1 MLTQAKAKATS
12 AQYTDATTNALNTAI
27 GSAQTALAKADAT
40 IETLTTA
47 TTQLTTAVNQLVDKL
62 PADQQAALLNKIQ
75 SAKEAFGTDLGGQ
88 TDPSTGKTLNAE
100 LDAVAAQTT
109 AGTSTADQ
117 IETNFNKVLDAALN
131 QLAKTIKAATPVKV
145 GNAKDTTTGKTWYGD
160 VDAVIAAGTA
170 AKTDTEKIAQLQ
182 GLFGLKTKIAAAVE
196 AAAKTPQQP
205 GGGSGSGSDTGK
217 GSGSGS
223 GSEAGKGSGTGSGS
237 EAGKGSGSGSGS
249 DTGKGSGSGS
259 GPDTGKG
266 SGSGS
271 GSEAGKGSGSGSG
284 SDTGKGSGSGS
295 GSDAGKGSGTDKENQ
310 PKDTPSTNPKGGDDK
325 KQTQETP
332 AQPTGTENAN
342 SNGAS
347 SQASTKDTL
356 PSTNESPRPA
366 LAFLG
371 ALVMGGLGLL
381 GIKRKRKQS

>member
-12 AQYTDATTNALNTAI
+12 AQYTDATTDALNTAI
-27 GSAQTALAKADAT
+27 GSAQTALDKADAT

-217 GSGSGS
+217 GSSTGS

-249 DTGKGSGSGS
+249 EAGKGSG
-259 GPDTGKG
+259 T
-266 SGSGS
+266 GS
-271 GSEAGKGSGSGSG
+271 GSEAGKGSGTGSG
-284 SDTGKGSGSGS
+284 SEAGKGSDTGS
-295 GSDAGKGSGTDKENQ
+295 GSDAGKGSGTDKGNQ

-332 AQPTGTENAN
+332 TQPTGTENAN

>member
-1 MLTQAKAKATS
+1 M
-12 AQYTDATTNALNTAI
+12 
-27 GSAQTALAKADAT
+27 
-40 IETLTTA
+40 
-47 TTQLTTAVNQLVDKL
+47 
-62 PADQQAALLNKIQ
+62 
-75 SAKEAFGTDLGGQ
+75 
-88 TDPSTGKTLNAE
+88 
-100 LDAVAAQTT
+100 
-109 AGTSTADQ
+109 
-117 IETNFNKVLDAALN
+117 N

-170 AKTDTEKIAQLQ
+170 AKADTEKIAQLQ

-223 GSEAGKGSGTGSGS
+223 GSEAGKGSGT
-237 EAGKGSGSGSGS
+237 
-249 DTGKGSGSGS
+249 
-259 GPDTGKG
+259 
-266 SGSGS
+266 GS

>member
-1 MLTQAKAKATS
+1 LQDLLTQAKAKATS

-223 GSEAGKGSGTGSGS
+223 GSEAGKGSG
-237 EAGKGSGSGSGS
+237 
-249 DTGKGSGSGS
+249 
-259 GPDTGKG
+259 
-266 SGSGS
+266 
-271 GSEAGKGSGSGSG
+271 
-284 SDTGKGSGSGS
+284 
-295 GSDAGKGSGTDKENQ
+295 
-310 PKDTPSTNPKGGDDK
+310 
-325 KQTQETP
+325 
-332 AQPTGTENAN
+332 
-342 SNGAS
+342 
-347 SQASTKDTL
+347 
-356 PSTNESPRPA
+356 
-366 LAFLG
+366 
-371 ALVMGGLGLL
+371 
-381 GIKRKRKQS
+381 

>member
-1 MLTQAKAKATS
+1 M
-12 AQYTDATTNALNTAI
+12 
-27 GSAQTALAKADAT
+27 
-40 IETLTTA
+40 
-47 TTQLTTAVNQLVDKL
+47 NQLVDKL

-217 GSGSGS
+217 GSSTGS

-249 DTGKGSGSGS
+249 EAGKGSG
-259 GPDTGKG
+259 T
-266 SGSGS
+266 GS
-271 GSEAGKGSGSGSG
+271 GSEAGKGSGTGSG
-284 SDTGKGSGSGS
+284 SEAGKGSDTGS
-295 GSDAGKGSGTDKENQ
+295 GSDAGKGSGTDKGNQ

-342 SNGAS
+342 SNGAN

>member
-1 MLTQAKAKATS
+1 MLTQAKAKAAS
-12 AQYTDATTNALNTAI
+12 AQYTDATTDALNTAI

-217 GSGSGS
+217 GSGTGS

-249 DTGKGSGSGS
+249 EAGKGSG
-259 GPDTGKG
+259 T
-266 SGSGS
+266 GS
-271 GSEAGKGSGSGSG
+271 GSEAGKGSGTGSG
-284 SDTGKGSGSGS
+284 SEAGKGSDTGS
-295 GSDAGKGSGTDKENQ
+295 GSDAGKGSGTDKGNQ
-310 PKDTPSTNPKGGDDK
+310 PKATPSTNPKGGDDK

>member
-1 MLTQAKAKATS
+1 MLTQAKAKAAS
-12 AQYTDATTNALNTAI
+12 AQYTDATTDALNTAI

-170 AKTDTEKIAQLQ
+170 AKADTEKIAQLQ

-217 GSGSGS
+217 GSGTGS

-249 DTGKGSGSGS
+249 EAGKGSG
-259 GPDTGKG
+259 T
-266 SGSGS
+266 GS
-271 GSEAGKGSGSGSG
+271 GSEAGKGSGTGSG
-284 SDTGKGSGSGS
+284 SEAGKGSDTGS
-295 GSDAGKGSGTDKENQ
+295 GSDAGKGSGTDKGNQ

-342 SNGAS
+342 SNGAN